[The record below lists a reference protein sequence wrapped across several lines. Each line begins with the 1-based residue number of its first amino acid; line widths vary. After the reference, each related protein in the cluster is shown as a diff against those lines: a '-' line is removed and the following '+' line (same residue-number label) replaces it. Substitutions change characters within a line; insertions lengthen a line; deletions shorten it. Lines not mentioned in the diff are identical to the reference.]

1 MTGNL
6 LIPRATQVVGILL
19 IAGGVVLSAMSSSRT
34 QDVLLLLA
42 VGLGLSV
49 LGSLWFSYAQTG
61 SLRQSAASLV
71 RQLALPV
78 VLGLILAAVGFFRR

>member
-6 LIPRATQVVGILL
+6 FIPRAAQVVGILL

-49 LGSLWFSYAQTG
+49 LGSLCFYYVQTG

-78 VLGLILAAVGFFRR
+78 VLGLIFVAVGFFRR